1 VILFDCAFGFCLV
14 LNFFSI
20 KLKRSNTQKELLKQV
35 IGAFEDMQRSLE
47 EVKQQLQALKPT
59 LKKRFK
65 VETMDIFGSYARGEQ
80 TEKSDVDILVTYS
93 EGADL
98 LLVAGLRRYL
108 RRKLHSKVD
117 VVSKNYLNPIIKDHV
132 LNEAIPV

>member
-1 VILFDCAFGFCLV
+1 
-14 LNFFSI
+14 
-20 KLKRSNTQKELLKQV
+20 
-35 IGAFEDMQRSLE
+35 MQRSLE
-47 EVKQQLQALKPT
+47 EIKEQLQALKPT

-65 VETMDIFGSYARGEQ
+65 VETIDIFGSYARGDQ

-108 RRKLHSKVD
+108 RRKLHVKVD
-117 VVSKNYLNPIIKDHV
+117 VVSKNYLNPIIKNQV
-132 LNEAIPV
+132 LNEAVPV